1 MTLRFQLQQ
10 RRNWKVNVHGISS
23 LVENSFSDYSGISFF
38 LYTYNLRFR
47 VSLNCQLLFRN
58 RLKLIVLFL
67 PLLLNYADVNG
78 ITLTEKVLFEIK
90 YQKKCQ
96 KWIL

>member
-1 MTLRFQLQQ
+1 M
-10 RRNWKVNVHGISS
+10 
-23 LVENSFSDYSGISFF
+23 
-38 LYTYNLRFR
+38 
-47 VSLNCQLLFRN
+47 VSCIFKLSVLFRN

-78 ITLTEKVLFEIK
+78 ITLTGKVLFEIK

>member
-1 MTLRFQLQQ
+1 M
-10 RRNWKVNVHGISS
+10 
-23 LVENSFSDYSGISFF
+23 
-38 LYTYNLRFR
+38 
-47 VSLNCQLLFRN
+47 VSCIFKLSVNCQLFRN

-78 ITLTEKVLFEIK
+78 ITLTGKVLFEIK